1 MRRVEH
7 MRLSTVSK
15 LVIILGVLVGG
26 AAGLA
31 LVFGIGLD
39 HIPPWMITI
48 GMYKL
53 TFIAAGGLLVVG
65 AMLGRAARAR
75 ARDAHTSGRP
85 PSE

>member
-1 MRRVEH
+1 
-7 MRLSTVSK
+7 MRLSTVSR

-31 LVFGIGLD
+31 LVFGMGLD
-39 HIPPWMITI
+39 RIPPWMITI
-48 GMYKL
+48 GLYKL

-75 ARDAHTSGRP
+75 AREANTSGRP